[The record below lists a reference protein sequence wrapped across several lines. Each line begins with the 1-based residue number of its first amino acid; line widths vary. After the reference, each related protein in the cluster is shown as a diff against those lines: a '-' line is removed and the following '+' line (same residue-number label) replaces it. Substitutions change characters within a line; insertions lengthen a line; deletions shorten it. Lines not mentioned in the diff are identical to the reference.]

1 MDKPKRICKWLRRTE
16 RRERA
21 AAMDAAA
28 RLRAPDRQI
37 LRLDVRLGLGV
48 GARKER
54 RRLAARMSA

>member
-1 MDKPKRICKWLRRTE
+1 
-16 RRERA
+16 
-21 AAMDAAA
+21 MDAAA